1 MWQINCSVISQVF
14 EEDDLVTYVL
24 DQKRDPVSK
33 LVIKL
38 PIRSILYV
46 CTGNVF
52 RSPVAEQMR
61 RRLLGDSNVKV
72 ESAGILE
79 YKGGPLPRKIT
90 RLAKS
95 YGVDLSL
102 HKPRQMSAEMVDA
115 ADLILVFDRKQ
126 VGEVVKM
133 FPKARGKT
141 QTIKTYAVWSD
152 DKDMEDLWGKP
163 AEAFERTLK
172 EISEFIERC
181 VGRIRAEK

>member
-1 MWQINCSVISQVF
+1 M
-14 EEDDLVTYVL
+14 
-24 DQKRDPVSK
+24 
-33 LVIKL
+33 
-38 PIRSILYV
+38 RSILYV

-52 RSPVAEQMR
+52 RSPVAEQMT
-61 RRLLGDSNVKV
+61 RRLLGDSGVKV

-79 YKGGPLPRKIT
+79 YKGGPLSRKVV

-102 HKPRQMSAEMVDA
+102 HKPRQVSAEMVDA

-126 VGEVVKM
+126 VGELVKM

-163 AEAFERTLK
+163 VEAFERSLK
-172 EISEFIERC
+172 DINGLCERC
-181 VGRIRAEK
+181 VRRIKGENGFPSAE